1 MNPYVG
7 LEEYISFERCG
18 IQKGKFITEKEY
30 EKSPNDEYIRVDKK
44 DGSVVYFVPSET
56 SRNYCL
62 DTGETITPKELFT
75 PKAFTKERLERL
87 DKFIQSE
94 FKYADG
100 VKVDDL
106 FEEETD
112 DKKETVDDQI
122 KAQLIEE

>member
-18 IQKGKFITEKEY
+18 IQKGKFITEKDY
-30 EKSPNDEYIRVDKK
+30 NKSPSDEYIRVEKK

-62 DTGETITPKELFT
+62 DNGETITPKELFT

-94 FKYADG
+94 FKYAEG
-100 VKVDDL
+100 VKVNDL
-106 FEEETD
+106 FEEEDD
-112 DKKETVDDQI
+112 DKEETVDDQI
-122 KAQLIEE
+122 KTQLIEE